1 MEESHD
7 EELDRADFAQNCP
20 KGHTD
25 RAHAEVR
32 IDEAMGRQVR
42 GGAEATGSR
51 AAVEVIDVKA
61 TGDPGSWA
69 SPETTEDKTSQEHR
83 ETARAESTGHW
94 DVGHQGETTKPY
106 G

>member
-32 IDEAMGRQVR
+32 IDEAVGRQVQVD
-42 GGAEATGSR
+42 AERKWVLRKLRLSMLR
-51 AAVEVIDVKA
+51 L
-61 TGDPGSWA
+61 
-69 SPETTEDKTSQEHR
+69 
-83 ETARAESTGHW
+83 
-94 DVGHQGETTKPY
+94 
-106 G
+106 

>member
-32 IDEAMGRQVR
+32 IDEAVGRQVR
-42 GGAEATGSR
+42 GG
-51 AAVEVIDVKA
+51 
-61 TGDPGSWA
+61 
-69 SPETTEDKTSQEHR
+69 
-83 ETARAESTGHW
+83 
-94 DVGHQGETTKPY
+94 QG
-106 G
+106 